1 VRLLTPNDW
10 EQRHRGD
17 HWPVLYL
24 LHGCCD
30 IYDSWTRETD
40 VEQLRRLRKVLVVM
54 PEAGPFGWYSD
65 WWNHGA
71 GGQLQRRRP
80 PAA

>member
-1 VRLLTPNDW
+1 MRLLTPNDW

-30 IYDSWTRETD
+30 TYDSWTRETD

-65 WWNHGA
+65 WWTPGA
-71 GGQLQRRRP
+71 GG
-80 PAA
+80 PASPART